1 MKYRTDLTVLKIG
14 GSIITER
21 SSQTP
26 KALPGEINRIA
37 GEIAGMAVEGANK
50 GNLIVVHGAGSFG
63 HPLAREYR
71 LTEQFDMEGVIETHR
86 SVRKLNNMVVDAL
99 NRAGVPAVPVHP
111 FGSFL
116 LDCGRI
122 SEMFTTHILVM
133 LERGMVPVLHG
144 DVVMDTTRGA
154 AVLSGDQVVPYIAQ
168 KLGAESIGIASVT
181 DGVLDDKG
189 HTVPVITPA
198 SFDEVK
204 VHIGGSSHTD
214 VTGGMLGKVTELV
227 DLADRSGISSRIF
240 NASIPGNVRAFLDG
254 ATPGTLI
261 QKDK

>member
-1 MKYRTDLTVLKIG
+1 MKDLTVLKIG
-14 GSIITER
+14 GSIITEK

-26 KALPGEINRIA
+26 KALPDEINRIA
-37 GEIAGMAVEGANK
+37 SEMTVNK

-63 HPLAREYR
+63 HPLARKYR

-86 SVRKLNNMVVDAL
+86 SVRILNNMVVDAL
-99 NRAGVPAVPVHP
+99 NRAGIPAVPVHP

-122 SEMFTTHILVM
+122 SEMLASHILVM

-168 KLGAESIGIASVT
+168 QLGAESIGIASVT
-181 DGVLDDKG
+181 DGVLDGKG

-198 SFDEVK
+198 SFDVIK
-204 VHIGGSSHTD
+204 VHIGGSSHID

-227 DLADRSGISSRIF
+227 ELADRSGISSRIF
-240 NASIPGNVRAFLDG
+240 NASIPGNVRAFMDG

>member
-1 MKYRTDLTVLKIG
+1 MKDLTVLKIG
-14 GSIITER
+14 GSIITEK

-26 KALPGEINRIA
+26 MALPDEINRIA
-37 GEIAGMAVEGANK
+37 SEMTVNK

-63 HPLAREYR
+63 HPLARKYR

-86 SVRKLNNMVVDAL
+86 SVRILNNMFVDAL
-99 NRAGVPAVPVHP
+99 NRAGIPAVPVHP

-122 SEMFTTHILVM
+122 SEMLASHILVM

-168 KLGAESIGIASVT
+168 QLGAESIGIASVT
-181 DGVLDDKG
+181 DGVLDGKG

-198 SFDEVK
+198 SFDVIK
-204 VHIGGSSHTD
+204 VHIGGSSYID

-227 DLADRSGISSRIF
+227 ELADRSGISSRIF
-240 NASIPGNVRAFLDG
+240 NASIPGNVRAFMDG

>member
-1 MKYRTDLTVLKIG
+1 MKDLTVLKIG
-14 GSIITER
+14 GSIITEK

-26 KALPGEINRIA
+26 KALPDEINRIA
-37 GEIAGMAVEGANK
+37 NEITANK

-63 HPLAREYR
+63 HPLARKYR
-71 LTEQFDMEGVIETHR
+71 LTEQFNMEGVIETHR
-86 SVRKLNNMVVDAL
+86 SVRILNNIFVDAL
-99 NRAGVPAVPVHP
+99 NRIGMPAVPVHP

-122 SEMFTTHILVM
+122 NEMLTTHILVM
-133 LERGMVPVLHG
+133 LDRGMVPVLHG
-144 DVVMDTTRGA
+144 DVVMDATKGA
-154 AVLSGDQVVPYIAQ
+154 SVLSGDQIVPYIAHQ
-168 KLGAESIGIASVT
+168 LGAEIIGIGSVT

-204 VHIGGSSHTD
+204 VHIGGSSNTD

-240 NASIPGNVRAFLDG
+240 NASIPGNVSAFLDG

-261 QKDK
+261 QKEVSS

>member
-1 MKYRTDLTVLKIG
+1 MKDLTVLKIG
-14 GSIITER
+14 GSIITEK

-26 KALPGEINRIA
+26 KALPDEINRIA
-37 GEIAGMAVEGANK
+37 SEMAANR

-71 LTEQFDMEGVIETHR
+71 LTEQFDIEGVIETHR

-99 NRAGVPAVPVHP
+99 NRAGMPAVPVHP
-111 FGSFL
+111 FSSFL
-116 LDCGRI
+116 LDNGRI
-122 SEMFTTHILVM
+122 SEMFGANISVM
-133 LERGMVPVLHG
+133 LKRGMVPVLHG
-144 DVVMDTTRGA
+144 DVVMDATRGA

-198 SFDEVK
+198 SFNEVK
-204 VHIGGSSHTD
+204 IHIGGSSHTD

>member
-1 MKYRTDLTVLKIG
+1 MKDLTVLKIG
-14 GSIITER
+14 GSIITEK

-26 KALPGEINRIA
+26 KALPDEINRIA
-37 GEIAGMAVEGANK
+37 GEITGMAVEAANK
-50 GNLIVVHGAGSFG
+50 SNLILIHGAGSFG

-99 NRAGVPAVPVHP
+99 NRSGMPAVPVHP
-111 FGSFL
+111 FSSLL

-122 SEMFTTHILVM
+122 SEMLTTHILVM
-133 LERGMVPVLHG
+133 LKRGMVPVLHG
-144 DVVMDTTRGA
+144 DVVMDATRGA
-154 AVLSGDQVVPYIAQ
+154 AILSGDQVVPYIAQ

-189 HTVPVITPA
+189 RTVPVITPA

-204 VHIGGSSHTD
+204 IHIGGSSHTD

-227 DLADRSGISSRIF
+227 DLADRSGISSSIF
-240 NASIPGNVRAFLDG
+240 NASIPGNVRAFMDG
-254 ATPGTLI
+254 VTLGTLI

>member
-1 MKYRTDLTVLKIG
+1 MKDLTVLKIG

-21 SSQTP
+21 SSQIP

-37 GEIAGMAVEGANK
+37 SEMATNK
-50 GNLIVVHGAGSFG
+50 GNLLVTHGAGSFG

-71 LTEQFDMEGVIETHR
+71 LTEQFYMEGVIETHR
-86 SVRKLNNMVVDAL
+86 SVRILNNMVVDSM

-116 LDCGRI
+116 LDKGRI
-122 SEMFTTHILVM
+122 SKMFSAHISVM
-133 LERGMVPVLHG
+133 LDRGMVPVLHG

-154 AVLSGDQVVPYIAQ
+154 AILSGDQIVPYIAQ
-168 KLGAESIGIASVT
+168 KLGAGTIGIASVT

-189 HTVPVITPA
+189 HTLPVITPA
-198 SFDEVK
+198 SFDKVK
-204 VHIGGSSHTD
+204 IHIGGSSHTD

-227 DLADRSGISSRIF
+227 DLANRSGISSRIF
-240 NASIPGNVRAFLDG
+240 NASIPGNVRAFLNG